1 MTRLHLSPTSPAVL
15 ALIVASLSALPACGS
30 KGGDD
35 DSAGGMGGT
44 GGSGAMGGSSG
55 SSGSSASGG
64 GGGMMMARSV
74 VFPFDSDEQSWSV
87 QYTSSGKDA
96 ALKDIPAIDTTAV
109 TVQWTTGKGD
119 GDMAG
124 ALEAKIP
131 YASPRQYVGLGIHL
145 SFEDLTDK
153 LITARVKLESGI
165 VSDADIASKT
175 PGAKIYVKASGD
187 EYVYAAGVYQS
198 FTSFGNWTTL
208 KMDLKD
214 PTSWSYVD
222 KGTTDA
228 PKTFDPSMVGELGV
242 QFDSPDDL
250 TTAVIEGSV
259 LIDNVTY

>member
-1 MTRLHLSPTSPAVL
+1 MTCRRPSPTSPALL
-15 ALIVASLSALPACGS
+15 ALALASLTALPACGS
-30 KGGDD
+30 KGGGDD
-35 DSAGGMGGT
+35 DSSGGTSGTGAT
-44 GGSGAMGGSSG
+44 GGSTAMGGSGG
-55 SSGSSASGG
+55 SAGTP
-64 GGGMMMARSV
+64 ARTP
-74 VFPFDSDEQSWSV
+74 VFPFASDEEGWKV

-96 ALKDIPAIDTTAV
+96 AMMDIAKVDDTAV
-109 TVQWTTGKGD
+109 VVQWTTGKGD
-119 GDMAG
+119 GDMGG
-124 ALEAKIP
+124 ALEAQIP
-131 YASPRQYVGLGIHL
+131 YVSPRQYVGLGIHL

-175 PGAKIYVKASGD
+175 PGAKIYVKGSGD

-198 FTSFGNWTTL
+198 FTSFGNWVTL

-214 PTSWSYVD
+214 PMSWSYVD

-228 PKTFDPSMVGELGV
+228 PKMFDPSMVGELGV

-250 TTAVIEGSV
+250 TTSVIAGSV